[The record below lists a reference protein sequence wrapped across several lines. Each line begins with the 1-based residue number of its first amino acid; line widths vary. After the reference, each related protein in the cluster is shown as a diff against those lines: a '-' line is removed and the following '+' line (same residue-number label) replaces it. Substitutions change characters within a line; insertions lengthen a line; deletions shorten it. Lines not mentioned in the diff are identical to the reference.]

1 MNGDPPVEGALLLTA
16 GFGTRAEPF
25 SICRPKA
32 LLPFGSGTVLSNVW
46 SHTSQLHPRR
56 LVANA
61 SRCPDLV
68 LSGLS
73 TDRSAEMMFE
83 ERPLGAA
90 TTMGRLAPT
99 SRGGTW
105 LVANTDMVTTPPLV
119 QMLDHHRNRGA
130 HWTVLVGPFPPSGE
144 YGGLRVRSDGR
155 IRPDQDGTTTCC
167 EQAHYLGYSIVESM
181 VLDIARRRQC
191 IGLFSDLL
199 PAALDEGL
207 RLESFY
213 SDSRWLDMGRMSM
226 IVTNVLEGGSFLHPG
241 AFVAENAVL
250 EGRYN
255 IGNRCRVM
263 PGCLV
268 RDAVML
274 EGSVL
279 EEGKLENEILLWS
292 CRRGP

>member
-1 MNGDPPVEGALLLTA
+1 MSEGSSVEGALLLTA

-32 LLPFGSGTVLSNVW
+32 LLPYGSGTVLSNVW
-46 SHTSQLHPRR
+46 SHASQLHPRR

-68 LSGLS
+68 HAELSA
-73 TDRSAEMMFE
+73 DRYAEMMFE

-105 LVANTDMVTTPPLV
+105 LVANTDMVTTPPLDR
-119 QMLDHHRNRGA
+119 MLDQHRERGA
-130 HWTVLVGPFPPSGE
+130 HWTVLVGPFPRRGD
-144 YGGLRVRSDGR
+144 YGGLWVGSDGGIYPNQR
-155 IRPDQDGTTTCC
+155 EAPGS
-167 EQAHYLGYSIVESM
+167 EQVHYLGYSIVESVVM
-181 VLDIARRRQC
+181 GIARRRQC
-191 IGLFSDLL
+191 VGLFSDLL
-199 PAALDEGL
+199 SVALDEGL

-213 SDSRWLDMGRMSM
+213 SESRWLDMGRMSM
-226 IVTNVLEGGSFLHPG
+226 IVPNVLEGGSFLHPG

-250 EGRYN
+250 EDRYHV
-255 IGNRCRVM
+255 GDRCRIM

-268 RDAVML
+268 RNAVML
-274 EGSVL
+274 EGSIL
-279 EEGKLENEILLWS
+279 GEGKLENEVLPWS
-292 CRRGP
+292 CRRGS